1 MRKRK
6 PEGSLGWVHVRD
18 APSYFSC
25 HAAISQSSLGAL
37 MLGLSHLAAP
47 WLTETDKTSDSSLI
61 LE

>member
-1 MRKRK
+1 MSVMH
-6 PEGSLGWVHVRD
+6 PATLAVMQQYLT
-18 APSYFSC
+18 A
-25 HAAISQSSLGAL
+25 SQGAL